1 MKRTR
6 KNFQFFE
13 LPKLDENRK
22 PSRVRFAFERAHEDL
37 QMSITY
43 TVGRENPDLVILLN
57 RGEVENILS
66 HLCAY
71 LLNKDIEEVRILTN
85 QIALSPDETTLP

>member
-22 PSRVRFAFERAHEDL
+22 PSRVRFAFERAGDDL

-57 RGEVENILS
+57 RSEVENILS
-66 HLCAY
+66 HVAAY
-71 LLNKDIEEVRILTN
+71 LLNRDGEEIRLITN
-85 QIALSPDETTLP
+85 QIVKSLDGTSLG